1 MERAA
6 ADGTGGG
13 LGVEAITVK
22 FIGEAAVLLTK
33 RLGPGGSWE
42 FAKFP
47 AGRGWTRLSSLGSS
61 RDLRCAFHIPSSGT
75 R

>member
-1 MERAA
+1 MGRAA
-6 ADGTGGG
+6 ADGTGEG

-33 RLGPGGSWE
+33 RLGPEGSWE
-42 FAKFP
+42 IEEFS
-47 AGRGWTRLSSLGSS
+47 AGRGRIRLSSPESS
-61 RDLRCAFHIPSSGT
+61 RDLRYVFHIPSSGT